1 MSLIDDTFAL
11 IRSPGTQIDTL
22 IPDVMVREMARDATA
37 VTDHP
42 VEVGAAISD
51 HAFMLPEEIEMVLG
65 WSDSTG
71 GYVGYSD
78 EAYEMLLAL
87 QKERRP
93 FELSTGR
100 RLYKDMLITGI
111 QETRDD
117 KTANSLMV
125 SVRMRRVIITQTQT
139 TSGSAAKSDQA
150 NPAKTGSTTNV
161 GRQQLKSVGTSG
173 FASPTAR
180 E

>member
-1 MSLIDDTFAL
+1 MSLLDDTFAL
-11 IRSPGTQIDTL
+11 IRRPETQIDTL

-42 VEVGAAISD
+42 VEVGSAISD

-78 EAYEMLLAL
+78 EAYQMLLEL

-93 FELSTGR
+93 FELATGR

-117 KTANSLMV
+117 KTSNSLMV

-139 TSGSAAKSDQA
+139 TSASKSAQA
-150 NPAKTGSTTNV
+150 NPAKTGSTVDV
-161 GRQQLKSVGTSG
+161 GQQQLKSVGTSG